1 MNLAKL
7 SALALVVFSLFVAQ
21 AAAQVGK
28 ESGLWEF
35 VECDPCVESAV
46 VVVRGNSDGGTGTGC
61 IVAASSGPAILTA
74 AHIAQGNQSFTVSFN
89 DGSAANNATLRGMD
103 QEADVAVLNC
113 KTPEGC
119 SVLEVAD
126 EVKEGEEV
134 NVCGFGGGGPLRCF
148 KAKVAGVGDKSAVLF
163 SFAIPGD
170 SGGPIVNSANKVCG
184 VVSGGSV
191 WCRQKVKTVYGHASS
206 ITAPVRA
213 GTCSAVRKLLGKR

>member
-7 SALALVVFSLFVAQ
+7 CLSVLVVISLIVPHAV
-21 AAAQVGK
+21 AQVGK
-28 ESGLWEF
+28 DSGLWEF
-35 VECDPCVESAV
+35 VQCDPCVKSAV

-61 IVAASSGPAILTA
+61 IVAANNGPAILTA
-74 AHIAQGNQSFTVSFN
+74 AHIASANQSFTVSFH
-89 DGSAANNATLRGMD
+89 DGSATNNATLRGID

-126 EVKEGEEV
+126 DVAEGEEV
-134 NVCGFGGGGPLRCF
+134 SVCGFGGGGPLRCF
-148 KAKVAGVGDKSAVLF
+148 KARVAGVAEKSQVLF
-163 SFAIPGD
+163 SWAIPGD
-170 SGGPIVNSANKVCG
+170 SGGPVVNAAGKVCG

-191 WCRQKVKTVYGHASS
+191 WCKKKLKNVYGHATS

-213 GTCSAVRKLLGKR
+213 GTCSAVRRLLGNR